1 MGAGKPL
8 TDFNAGAAAGFV
20 VELNAEAG
28 PEGLNAFLKLPGD
41 AHHTLDQLVLGD
53 VFQVEVDMD
62 A

>member
-1 MGAGKPL
+1 MRVRPPAS
-8 TDFNAGAAAGFV
+8 V